1 MNAKKVSESRTI
13 QTSLILPTNANYH
26 GSIFGGDVLS
36 MVDEVASITAMRHC
50 RMPVVTASID
60 SFDFLAPAKVS
71 NTLQLEAFIA
81 STGRTSMEII
91 VKVSSENLLT
101 GRSTLTGVSFVTFVG
116 LDAEGKPTPVPAV
129 IPETEEEKR
138 LFDSAAERQKVRKDR
153 KGSVKEFIRQYDLDK
168 SI

>member
-13 QTSLILPTNANYH
+13 KTSLILPNNANYH

-36 MVDEVASITAMRHC
+36 YVDEVASITAMRHC

-71 NTLQLEAFIA
+71 NTIYLEAFVA

-101 GRSTLTGVSFVTFVG
+101 GRSSLTGVSFLTFVA
-116 LDAEGKPTPVPAV
+116 LDAEGKPTEVPGV

-138 LFDSAAERQKVRKDR
+138 LFDSAEERRKIRKDR
-153 KGSVKEFIRQYDLDK
+153 KGTVKEFIRQYDLDK
-168 SI
+168 NI

>member
-1 MNAKKVSESRTI
+1 MQAKKVSESRTI
-13 QTSLILPTNANYH
+13 KTSLILPNNANYH

-71 NTLQLEAFIA
+71 NTLHLEAFVA

-91 VKVSSENLLT
+91 VKVSSENLMT
-101 GRSTLTGVSFVTFVG
+101 GRSSLTGVSFLTFVA
-116 LDAEGKPTPVPAV
+116 LDAEGKPTPCPGI
-129 IPETEEEKR
+129 IPETDEEKR
-138 LFDSAAERQKVRKDR
+138 LFESAPERQKHRKDR

-168 SI
+168 NI

>member
-13 QTSLILPTNANYH
+13 KTSLILPNNANYH
-26 GSIFGGDVLS
+26 GSVFGGDVLS

-71 NTLQLEAFIA
+71 NTLHLEAFIA

-91 VKVSSENLLT
+91 VKVSSENLMT
-101 GRSTLTGVSFVTFVG
+101 GRSSLTGVSFLTFVA
-116 LDAEGKPTPVPAV
+116 LDAEGKPTPVPEV
-129 IPETEEEKR
+129 IPESEEEKR
-138 LFDSAAERQKVRKDR
+138 LFDSAGERQKIRKDR

-168 SI
+168 HP